1 MENILKHSHQTV
13 KEIVLTGFLAFVGMC
28 AMCQVISPPSDTLQK
43 KDSIPKV
50 YLRSKIQSYTNII
63 TNKYIT
69 HRGLFSVHQL
79 QDTIYF
85 EIPNSILHR
94 DIEVINRLIKGPGGT
109 GVFSGEELDE
119 HTIEFEKGPDST
131 IRIRYDLIV
140 SQADSGSEIYKAVQ
154 NCNLNPIVI
163 SFPIK
168 AFSPDSSSCII
179 DVSKFLKDKT
189 FVNSIDPGSG
199 ISKSVNIGGLRDFY
213 IESVHAYPINVEI
226 SISKN
231 TDSRIPGFPP
241 GTPVTLETHT
251 SFIELPER
259 PMPQRAFDPRVGFFA
274 DQVYAFDDHQQKT
287 EDRRFILRWRLEPK
301 DEDIEKWKRGE
312 LVEPKKQIIIY
323 IDPATPKQWRPFLIQ
338 GINDWQKAFEQ
349 AGFKNAIVGKE
360 WPEYNPLMQM
370 DDARYSFINY
380 LPSETENAYGPNV
393 HDPRSGE
400 IIQTHIG
407 WYHNVMQLL
416 HDWYFIQ
423 AAATDARARHA
434 RFSDEL
440 MGELI
445 RFVSSHEVG
454 HTLGLRHNFGSSS
467 QTPVDSLRS
476 VTYLDAHGH
485 TASIMDYARFDYVAQ
500 PEDHIPGYD
509 LFPRVGEYD
518 KWAIEWGYKS
528 SGAPG
533 FDDDKKIMRRLIV
546 DSIAANPRL
555 WYGSGENKNNTDPRC
570 QTEDLGD
577 DAMKASA
584 YGIKNL
590 RRILPNLP
598 EWSHEEGGMY
608 NELDEMYKALE
619 NQYFRYMQHVMMNI
633 GGVYSTTQ
641 SEDKKG
647 DVYAPVPVAKEKEA
661 LVFFDRE
668 LFTTPY
674 WILDSNVTNKV
685 SLPAQPN
692 FIEDLQVKALNKLLD
707 IGKINQLLANSRQ
720 FGDKAL
726 AVDDYLNTIHQI
738 IWKELKSGK
747 AIDPY
752 RRNLQKSYVGAL
764 QEILTSN
771 KAEVIETDV
780 YSIARADFVTL
791 QGEVHQAILKQTDAM
806 SRHHLQDLEV
816 RIKNILEA
824 KISMQ

>member
-1 MENILKHSHQTV
+1 MKYPNQTKKQILLS
-13 KEIVLTGFLAFVGMC
+13 GFLILFSLA
-28 AMCQVISPPSDTLQK
+28 AISQVIPPPSDTLPK
-43 KDSIPKV
+43 KDSILKIFP
-50 YLRSKIQSYTNII
+50 RSKMQSYRNVI
-63 TNKYIT
+63 TNNYTT

-85 EIPNSILHR
+85 EIPNSIMHR
-94 DIEVINRLIKGPGGT
+94 DIEVINRLVKGPGGT

-140 SQADSGSEIYKAVQ
+140 SQADSGSEIYKAVEKS
-154 NCNLNPIVI
+154 NLNPIVI

-168 AFSPDSSSCII
+168 AFSQDSSSYVI

-189 FVNSIDPGSG
+189 FVNSIDPGSS
-199 ISKSVNIGGLRDFY
+199 ISKSVNINGLRDFY

-231 TDSRIPGFPP
+231 TESRIPGFPP

-251 SFIELPER
+251 SFIELPEKA
-259 PMPQRAFDPRVGFFA
+259 MQQRFYDPRVGYFA
-274 DQVYAFDDHQQKT
+274 NQVFAFDDHQQKT
-287 EDRRFILRWRLEPK
+287 EDRKFILRWRLEPK
-301 DEDIEKWKRGE
+301 EEDIEKWKRGE

-323 IDPATPKQWRPFLIQ
+323 IDPATPKQWRPYLIQ

-380 LPSETENAYGPNV
+380 LPSETENAYGPNI

-423 AAATDARARHA
+423 AAATDPRARQQK
-434 RFSDEL
+434 FDEEL
-440 MGELI
+440 MGQLI

-476 VTYLDAHGH
+476 KTYLDAHGH
-485 TASIMDYARFDYVAQ
+485 TASIMDYARFNYVAQ
-500 PEDHIPGYD
+500 PEDHIPEYD
-509 LFPRVGEYD
+509 LFPRIGEYD
-518 KWAIEWGYKS
+518 KWAIEWGYKNS
-528 SGAPG
+528 NASN
-533 FDDDKKIMRRLIV
+533 FEEDKKIMRQIIV
-546 DSIAANPRL
+546 DSIGKNPRL
-555 WYGSGENKNNTDPRC
+555 WYGNGEIRNNTDPRC

-584 YGIKNL
+584 YGIRNL
-590 RRILPNLP
+590 KKILPNLP
-598 EWSHEEGGMY
+598 EWSHEDGGIYEG
-608 NELDEMYKALE
+608 LDEMYKALE
-619 NQYFRYMQHVMMNI
+619 NQFFRYMQHVMMNV
-633 GGVYSTTQ
+633 GGVYNTKQNENQKTV
-641 SEDKKG
+641 
-647 DVYAPVPVAKEKEA
+647 VYEPVPVAKQKDA
-661 LVFFDRE
+661 LNFFDKE

-674 WILDSNVTNKV
+674 WILDSNVISKV
-685 SLPAQPN
+685 SMPAQPN

-707 IGKINQLLANSRQ
+707 IGKINQLLANMRQ
-720 FGDKAL
+720 FGSKAFS
-726 AVDDYLNTIHQI
+726 VDDYLSSIHVI
-738 IWKELKSGK
+738 IWKELNSGK

-771 KAEVIETDV
+771 KPEVTETDA
-780 YSIARADFVTL
+780 YSISRADFVRL
-791 QGEVHQAILKQTDAM
+791 QNEVHLAIPKQTDPL
-806 SRHHLQDLEV
+806 SKYHLQDLEV